1 MSEKKDSKMILAK
14 FGFLGL
20 FLTKITAAKKKYT
33 FFLLASLSFAV
44 LFIGFDL
51 FLDGLHGQKMI
62 RYIIV
67 LAFSIIYGACLSAAA
82 KKLK

>member
-33 FFLLASLSFAV
+33 FFLISV
-44 LFIGFDL
+44 
-51 FLDGLHGQKMI
+51 
-62 RYIIV
+62 IV
-67 LAFSIIYGACLSAAA
+67 LCCVVYRL
-82 KKLK
+82 